1 MKNFVALHWDG
12 KLSLPKS
19 YWLVGVLF
27 TNILIAVLSLALLVL
42 TLATTGWLKQVF
54 PAVLISVVLAILVWS
69 VVGVWRSATAYSS
82 VHPYGWGVVAKS
94 TVLSGVSWSVFSLN
108 RLASTLTG
116 LFTQGA

>member
-27 TNILIAVLSLALLVL
+27 THILIAVLSLALLVL

-69 VVGVWRSATAYSS
+69 VVGVWRSAT
-82 VHPYGWGVVAKS
+82 
-94 TVLSGVSWSVFSLN
+94 GVSWSVFSLN